1 MKNDESNFNT
11 SKKTICLNMIVRN
24 EAHIIASTLQ
34 NILDH
39 IPIDYWVISD
49 TGSTDNT
56 IDIIDAFFREKNI
69 PGETFNDEWKDF
81 GHNRTKMLE
90 HAFNKTDYVFIFDAD
105 DLICGNTILPLGS
118 NILTKDAYYIP
129 FENPVSYHRLILA
142 SNRMRWKYVG
152 VLHEYIVNIDPI
164 KSEEYLSG
172 DYYINSRRLGN
183 RSKNPNKYLDDAI
196 TLENAF
202 QMETVDIHLKNRYAY
217 YCAQSYH
224 DAGKHEKA
232 IEWYEKTLTLD
243 YSPQYKY
250 IACIRAGDCYM
261 HLKNPD
267 GAIKIWGKAYEYDKE
282 RPEAISNIMEYYYKN
297 GVHFMVTALY
307 NQFKSRI
314 DFDITIEQSKYKVFL
329 DYSKFHNIHYYNS
342 ISGYYSGDFLSAYEG
357 CKYLLLHDT
366 NTLYMENAI
375 SNLKFYRDQ
384 FKQDQYNEP
393 LLQFFMNYLN
403 DAQKP
408 PHIKTQ
414 IWDLSKELIK
424 TKYSDK
430 YDNID
435 RIIHLNA
442 PHTQHNVKNNVTK
455 SNTYKTSNKI
465 LIYTGWMTH
474 LWNQSHVNDKA
485 LGGSEKAVV
494 YLSQQ
499 FPTTYDII
507 ISGDVEEGSFNNIT
521 YIHQNN
527 LQSILDKTEF
537 HTVIISRYICFLE
550 RFKNIKTNKLLL
562 SLHDTDIIKC
572 DFTID
577 IPTVIQKYINH
588 IDNVIVLTNYHKSVI
603 SSKYPMLND
612 KFTIINNGIDVDV
625 DKSDVVNDEPDSN
638 MNKNLHSREKIP
650 NKFVYTSCS
659 YRGLNTLLNM
669 WPNILSVLPDATL
682 DISSYDTFPKND
694 DDAHMLNIINQHS
707 SSITHH
713 GKLNKRDLYNMIS
726 KAEYWFYP
734 THFHETS
741 CITALEMLLNNTICI
756 YYPIGAL
763 VDTIGNYGIT
773 VNGDNAIDTIV
784 NLSTS
789 KKALIRKN
797 GREYALSCSWKN
809 RYALW
814 EKVIGLDCIDCSVAD
829 GTDGN
834 KKKWCFYYHNFTIE
848 TVEQFINNQVNHDGG
863 DYDILISNNKD
874 EIMCWK
880 PDKLSF
886 VYAMFDESII
896 HSLSTN
902 ENRNKCEISI
912 LQTEPLNLPWRLNAI
927 LDIHTKYPSIKI
939 YDYSKSNIK
948 ILNQHNITNCEY
960 LSYNIQQDE
969 FNKLTTFLSENG
981 GANVN
986 NGNNK
991 LYDFGFIYNWK
1002 SLPVE
1007 TQHIIN
1013 PPRRSNVVDFLRNNG
1028 FKVNI
1033 IAGYDDDRDIELAK
1047 CKVVLNIHGQINN
1060 NPTPSDSECS
1070 NIFEH
1075 VRCDRLLETGYT
1087 VLSETSYELDHEF
1100 TNKYPNLKIINYAD
1114 FFNIDIINNILDT
1127 NKAKKYCFIHSC
1139 NLENVGTYRLEN
1151 LIQTL
1156 RVTEC
1161 ENIFD
1166 KIFINNIGLPI
1177 ENIYGEKYEVTNC
1190 SRNSQLFE
1198 NPTINLINDFSKEN
1212 PNCYILYLHTKGIR
1226 YSKDDV
1232 PENDWINYMLY
1243 FLVEEYKNCISILD
1257 KNYDTVGCD
1266 YSIHLDQRVFNGYA
1280 PYPPPPHYSG
1290 NFWWANSN
1298 YLKNLPKLCM
1308 EKHERN
1314 APEFWLFQNKPN
1326 FYNLHSSD
1334 LNIHIYK
1341 TYPKS
1346 AYARREKKEKTMSE
1360 MVDNLR
1366 TDKNTTHSYLDLYE
1380 KLLFTKKCTAKNIL
1394 EIGIGH
1400 GEYDGICIT
1409 NGGSIKLWHDYFL
1422 NANIYA
1428 LDIVS
1433 IDNVWDGIK
1442 NNNRINLIT
1451 SVDAYDTDF
1460 FTQTFL
1466 NKNIKF
1472 DILLDDGPHTLESM
1486 IQFIKL
1492 YVNVMSEDGI
1502 LIIEDVESIDW
1513 IQSLTEVV
1521 PEYLQK
1527 YIKSYDLRNI
1537 KNRYDDIVFVIN
1549 KNTLADDN
1557 TVKYNTNKVESDRVC
1572 DDTNNLMLQSGQL
1585 SNTDKF
1591 IHHEYHKYY
1600 EPVLKPFYNSHG
1612 SIVEIGI
1619 GSGVSLPIWASL
1631 FKNAHI
1637 YGVDK
1642 DTEIKNSEK
1651 YTILIA
1657 DQSNVN
1663 DLNNLKKS
1671 LTDKNVFFIN
1681 DDGSHI
1687 PEHQLLSF
1695 NTLFPIVAEGGFYII
1710 EDIETSYWSR
1720 GECYGYKT
1728 NYGYKHPNSMI
1739 EIFKEAADIINREF
1753 IVDKT
1758 RLSNKIQHYDYIE
1771 SITFARNC
1779 IIVKKNYNATRD
1791 YRFKQ
1796 FI

>member
-1 MKNDESNFNT
+1 MINSDISDINVNIR
-11 SKKTICLNMIVRN
+11 KKTICLNMIVKN

-39 IPIDYWVISD
+39 MPIDYWVISD

-56 IDIIDAFFREKNI
+56 IDIITAFFREKNI
-69 PGETFNDEWKDF
+69 PGEIFLDEWKDF
-81 GHNRTKMLE
+81 GHNRTIMLE
-90 HAFNKTDYVFIFDAD
+90 HAFNKSDYVFIFDAD
-105 DLICGNTILPLGS
+105 DLICGSAILPLGS
-118 NILTKDAYYIP
+118 NVLTKDAYYIP
-129 FENPVSYHRLILA
+129 FENPISYHRLILA

-164 KSEEYLSG
+164 RSEEYLSG

-196 TLENAF
+196 TLEKAF
-202 QMETVDIHLKNRYAY
+202 QNETADIHLKNRYAY

-224 DAGKHEKA
+224 DAGKHDKA

-243 YSPQYKY
+243 YSTQYKY
-250 IACIRAGDCYM
+250 SACIRAGDCYM
-261 HLKNPD
+261 YLNNPD

-314 DFDITIEQSKYKVFL
+314 DFDITNEQSKYKVFL

-342 ISGYYSGDFLSAYEG
+342 ISGYYSGDFLSAYEA

-375 SNLKFYRDQ
+375 SNLKFYSEQ

-393 LLQFFMNYLN
+393 LLQFFIGYLN

-408 PHIKTQ
+408 LHIKRQ
-414 IWDLSKELIK
+414 IWDFSKEMIK
-424 TKYSDK
+424 TNYSDK
-430 YDNID
+430 YLDLE
-435 RIIHLNA
+435 RIIHSN
-442 PHTQHNVKNNVTK
+442 TQHNVKNNVIK
-455 SNTYKTSNKI
+455 SNTYKSSNKI

-499 FPTTYDII
+499 FPTTYEII

-527 LQSILDKTEF
+527 LQAILDKTEF

-577 IPTVIQKYINH
+577 IPSVIHKYINH

-603 SSKYPMLND
+603 SSKYPILND
-612 KFTIINNGIDVDV
+612 KFTIINNGIDVDT
-625 DKSDVVNDEPDSN
+625 DEQSLEN
-638 MNKNLHSREKIP
+638 IHSREKIP

-669 WPNILSVLPDATL
+669 WSNILSVLPDATL
-682 DISSYDTFPKND
+682 DISSYDTFPKNE
-694 DDAHMLNIINQHS
+694 DDARMLNIINEHS

-734 THFHETS
+734 THFYETS

-789 KKALIRKN
+789 KKALLRKN

-814 EKVIGLDCIDCSVAD
+814 EKVIGLDCIDCIDCIDCSVAD
-829 GTDGN
+829 CTDGN
-834 KKKWCFYYHNFTIE
+834 KTKWCFYYHNFTIE

-874 EIMCWK
+874 EIMRWQ

-912 LQTEPLNLPWRLNAI
+912 LQTEPLNLSWWFNAI

-969 FNKLTTFLSENG
+969 FNKLTRFLSENR
-981 GANVN
+981 N
-986 NGNNK
+986 NGENE
-991 LYDFGFIYNWK
+991 LYDFGFIFDWK

-1013 PPRRSNVVDFLRNNG
+1013 PPRRSKVIDFLRNSG

-1033 IAGYDDDRDIELAK
+1033 IAGYDDDRDIELSK
-1047 CKVVLNIHGQINN
+1047 CKLILNIHGQLGLNH
-1060 NPTPSDSECS
+1060 NPGPTECS

-1087 VLSETSYELDHEF
+1087 VLSETSYELDADFVH
-1100 TNKYPNLKIINYAD
+1100 KYPNLVIINYDD
-1114 FFNIDIINNILDT
+1114 FFNIDIITEIVKKRGKEYALSCSWKNRVKQWTDLLEIGEDVKRKSIPLQTFTEKIYDFGIMKTIDSDNINERCLKILNFLVINEFTINYIDEHDNNIISEL
-1127 NKAKKYCFIHSC
+1127 AKC
-1139 NLENVGTYRLEN
+1139 
-1151 LIQTL
+1151 
-1156 RVTEC
+1156 
-1161 ENIFD
+1161 
-1166 KIFINNIGLPI
+1166 KII
-1177 ENIYGEKYEVTNC
+1177 
-1190 SRNSQLFE
+1190 
-1198 NPTINLINDFSKEN
+1198 
-1212 PNCYILYLHTKGIR
+1212 
-1226 YSKDDV
+1226 
-1232 PENDWINYMLY
+1232 
-1243 FLVEEYKNCISILD
+1243 
-1257 KNYDTVGCD
+1257 
-1266 YSIHLDQRVFNGYA
+1266 
-1280 PYPPPPHYSG
+1280 
-1290 NFWWANSN
+1290 
-1298 YLKNLPKLCM
+1298 
-1308 EKHERN
+1308 
-1314 APEFWLFQNKPN
+1314 
-1326 FYNLHSSD
+1326 
-1334 LNIHIYK
+1334 LNIHGIMSLSNANSHTFKHFIYDSLLDAGFNILSEDGYCL
-1341 TYPKS
+1341 TDSFIESYPNLQLIS
-1346 AYARREKKEKTMSE
+1346 YEDFFN
-1360 MVDNLR
+1360 VDIIVEFYNNRLSTINHNQYVLNILR
-1366 TDKNTTHSYLDLYE
+1366 NTHVRSNNIPNDHIIFLE
-1380 KLLFTKKCTAKNIL
+1380 KLSKVFTPNNMIIYDIGSSVLHWTQNASNLWKNSIIYPFDGMTEMKLFYDEYNNRHNTHYKYNVCVLCDEDYKRISFYQNEEVSSGNSYYK
-1394 EIGIGH
+1394 EIGHKDSHTIFTENHIKHKIGM
-1400 GEYDGICIT
+1400 
-1409 NGGSIKLWHDYFL
+1409 KLET
-1422 NANIYA
+1422 
-1428 LDIVS
+1428 V
-1433 IDNVWDGIK
+1433 V
-1442 NNNRINLIT
+1442 R
-1451 SVDAYDTDF
+1451 
-1460 FTQTFL
+1460 
-1466 NKNIKF
+1466 NKNIPMPDLIKIDVQGAEL
-1472 DILLDDGPHTLESM
+1472 DILKGSMSIINHAKFLIVELQHTEYNKGAPLCNQTRDFLIENGWQIYAEKFSNNGPDADWCFINTKINTLTKSNQSNES
-1486 IQFIKL
+1486 
-1492 YVNVMSEDGI
+1492 NESNE
-1502 LIIEDVESIDW
+1502 II
-1513 IQSLTEVV
+1513 
-1521 PEYLQK
+1521 Y
-1527 YIKSYDLRNI
+1527 
-1537 KNRYDDIVFVIN
+1537 N
-1549 KNTLADDN
+1549 KN
-1557 TVKYNTNKVESDRVC
+1557 KVDSEY
-1572 DDTNNLMLQSGQL
+1572 DDTNNSMLQYGQL
-1585 SNTDKF
+1585 YNTDKVT
-1591 IHHEYHKYY
+1591 HHEYHKYY

-1612 SIVEIGI
+1612 SIIEIGL
-1619 GSGVSLPIWASL
+1619 GTGVSLPMWKNL
-1631 FKNAHI
+1631 FKYAHI

-1642 DTEIKNSEK
+1642 EYENRGDDRH
-1651 YTILIA
+1651 TIYKA

-1687 PEHQLLSF
+1687 PEHQLLTF

-1710 EDIETSYWSR
+1710 EDIETSYWTR

-1779 IIVKKNYNATRD
+1779 IIVKKNYNANRD
-1791 YRFKQ
+1791 YRFKH

>member
-1 MKNDESNFNT
+1 MN
-11 SKKTICLNMIVRN
+11 KTICLNMIVKS

-34 NILDH
+34 NILNY
-39 IPIDYWVISD
+39 IKIDYWVISD

-56 IDIIDAFFREKNI
+56 IDIITAFFREKNI
-69 PGETFNDEWKDF
+69 PGEIFLDEWKDF

-105 DLICGNTILPLGS
+105 DLICGNSILPLGS

-129 FENPVSYHRLILA
+129 FENPVSYHRLILV

-164 KSEEYLSG
+164 RSEEYLSG

-196 TLENAF
+196 TLEKAF
-202 QMETVDIHLKNRYAY
+202 QIETADIPLKNRYAY
-217 YCAQSYH
+217 YCAQSYS

-243 YSPQYKY
+243 YSTQYKY
-250 IACIRAGDCYM
+250 SACIRAGDCYM

-282 RPEAISNIMEYYYKN
+282 RPEAISNIMEYYYNN
-297 GVHFMVTALY
+297 GLHFMVTALY

-314 DFDITIEQSKYKVFL
+314 DFDYTSEKTKYKVFL
-329 DYSKFHNIHYYNS
+329 DYSKYHNIHYYNS
-342 ISGYYSGDFLSAYEG
+342 ISGYYSGDFLSAYDA
-357 CKYLLLHDT
+357 CKYLLLHNT

-375 SNLKFYRDQ
+375 SNLKFYSEQ
-384 FKQDQYNEP
+384 FKQDLYIES
-393 LLQFFMNYLN
+393 LLNFFIGYLN

-408 PHIKTQ
+408 LHIKTQ

-424 TKYSDK
+424 TKCSDK
-430 YDNID
+430 YLSLES
-435 RIIHLNA
+435 IIRVN
-442 PHTQHNVKNNVTK
+442 TQHNINNNVTNNVIK
-455 SNTYKTSNKI
+455 SNTYQASNKI

-499 FPTTYDII
+499 FPTTYEII

-527 LQSILDKTEF
+527 LQGILDKTEF

-577 IPTVIQKYINH
+577 IPTIIHKYINH

-612 KFTIINNGIDVDV
+612 KFIIINNGIDIDGIADVDV
-625 DKSDVVNDEPDSN
+625 DVDVDVDAEINEQSLE
-638 MNKNLHSREKIP
+638 NLHGREKIP

-669 WPNILSVLPDATL
+669 WSNILSVLPDATL
-682 DISSYDTFPKND
+682 DISSYDTFPKNED
-694 DDAHMLNIINQHS
+694 DVRMLNIINQHS

-734 THFHETS
+734 THFYETS

-789 KKALIRKN
+789 KKALLRKT

-814 EKVIGLDCIDCSVAD
+814 EKVIGLDCTDIISDC
-829 GTDGN
+829 TDGN
-834 KKKWCFYYHNFTIE
+834 KTKWCFYYHNFTIE
-848 TVEQFINNQVNHDGG
+848 TVEQFINNQVNHDGH

-874 EIMCWK
+874 EIMRWQ

-896 HSLSTN
+896 HTLSNN
-902 ENRNKCEISI
+902 ENHKNCEISI

-927 LDIHTKYPSIKI
+927 VDIHTKYPSIKI

-948 ILNQHNITNCEY
+948 ILNQNNITNCEY

-969 FNKLTTFLSENG
+969 FNKLTTFLNDNG
-981 GANVN
+981 GANGNNGN

-1013 PPRRSNVVDFLRNNG
+1013 PPRRSNVVDFLRRNG

-1075 VRCDRLLETGYT
+1075 VRCDRLLETEYT

-1100 TNKYPNLKIINYAD
+1100 INKYPNLKIINYAD
-1114 FFNIDIINNILDT
+1114 FFNVDIITRILNESVIEVVADDSIY
-1127 NKAKKYCFIHSC
+1127 NK
-1139 NLENVGTYRLEN
+1139 T
-1151 LIQTL
+1151 
-1156 RVTEC
+1156 
-1161 ENIFD
+1161 
-1166 KIFINNIGLPI
+1166 
-1177 ENIYGEKYEVTNC
+1177 IY
-1190 SRNSQLFE
+1190 
-1198 NPTINLINDFSKEN
+1198 
-1212 PNCYILYLHTKGIR
+1212 
-1226 YSKDDV
+1226 
-1232 PENDWINYMLY
+1232 
-1243 FLVEEYKNCISILD
+1243 
-1257 KNYDTVGCD
+1257 
-1266 YSIHLDQRVFNGYA
+1266 
-1280 PYPPPPHYSG
+1280 
-1290 NFWWANSN
+1290 
-1298 YLKNLPKLCM
+1298 
-1308 EKHERN
+1308 
-1314 APEFWLFQNKPN
+1314 
-1326 FYNLHSSD
+1326 
-1334 LNIHIYK
+1334 
-1341 TYPKS
+1341 
-1346 AYARREKKEKTMSE
+1346 
-1360 MVDNLR
+1360 
-1366 TDKNTTHSYLDLYE
+1366 
-1380 KLLFTKKCTAKNIL
+1380 
-1394 EIGIGH
+1394 
-1400 GEYDGICIT
+1400 
-1409 NGGSIKLWHDYFL
+1409 
-1422 NANIYA
+1422 
-1428 LDIVS
+1428 
-1433 IDNVWDGIK
+1433 
-1442 NNNRINLIT
+1442 
-1451 SVDAYDTDF
+1451 
-1460 FTQTFL
+1460 
-1466 NKNIKF
+1466 NKNKV
-1472 DILLDDGPHTLESM
+1472 D
-1486 IQFIKL
+1486 
-1492 YVNVMSEDGI
+1492 SE
-1502 LIIEDVESIDW
+1502 
-1513 IQSLTEVV
+1513 
-1521 PEYLQK
+1521 Y
-1527 YIKSYDLRNI
+1527 
-1537 KNRYDDIVFVIN
+1537 
-1549 KNTLADDN
+1549 
-1557 TVKYNTNKVESDRVC
+1557 
-1572 DDTNNLMLQSGQL
+1572 DTNNSMLQYGQL
-1585 SNTDKF
+1585 YNTDKVT
-1591 IHHEYHKYY
+1591 HHEYHKYY
-1600 EPVLKPFYNSHG
+1600 EPVLKQFYNSHG
-1612 SIVEIGI
+1612 SIVEIGL
-1619 GSGVSLPIWASL
+1619 GTGVSLPMWKNL
-1631 FKNAHI
+1631 FKYAHI

-1642 DTEIKNSEK
+1642 EYENRGDDR
-1651 YTILIA
+1651 YTIYKA

-1687 PEHQLLSF
+1687 PEHQLLTF
-1695 NTLFPIVAEGGFYII
+1695 NTLFPIIAEGGFYII
-1710 EDIETSYWSR
+1710 EDIETSYWTR
-1720 GECYGYKT
+1720 GECYGYNT
-1728 NYGYKHPNSMI
+1728 RYGYKHPNSMI

-1753 IVDKT
+1753 IVDKI

-1779 IIVKKNYNATRD
+1779 IIVKKNYNENRD
-1791 YRFKQ
+1791 YRFKI
-1796 FI
+1796 FT

>member
-1 MKNDESNFNT
+1 MEYTRNTFNSNG
-11 SKKTICLNMIVRN
+11 KKTICLNMIVKN

-39 IPIDYWVISD
+39 MPIDYWVISD

-56 IDIIDAFFREKNI
+56 IDIITAFFREKNI
-69 PGETFNDEWKDF
+69 PGEIFLDAWKDF

-90 HAFNKTDYVFIFDAD
+90 HAYNKTDYVFIFDAD
-105 DLICGNTILPLGS
+105 DLICGSAILPLGS

-129 FENPVSYHRLILA
+129 FENPISYHRLILA

-164 KSEEYLSG
+164 RSEEYLSG

-217 YCAQSYH
+217 YCAQSYR

-243 YSPQYKY
+243 YSTQYKY
-250 IACIRAGDCYM
+250 SACIRAGDCYM
-261 HLKNPD
+261 YLNNPD

-314 DFDITIEQSKYKVFL
+314 DFNITSEQSKYKVFL
-329 DYSKFHNIHYYNS
+329 DYSKYHNIHYYNS
-342 ISGYYSGDFLSAYEG
+342 ISGYYSGDFLSAYEA
-357 CKYLLLHDT
+357 CKYLLLHNT
-366 NTLYMENAI
+366 NKVYMENVV
-375 SNLKFYRDQ
+375 SNLKYYREQ
-384 FKQDQYNEP
+384 FKQDVYVDT
-393 LLQFFMNYLN
+393 LIQFFIGYLN
-403 DAQKP
+403 HAQKP
-408 PHIKTQ
+408 LHIKTQ
-414 IWDLSKELIK
+414 IWDFSKEMIK

-430 YDNID
+430 YDDIE
-435 RIIHLNA
+435 RIIHSN
-442 PHTQHNVKNNVTK
+442 TQHNVIK
-455 SNTYKTSNKI
+455 SNTYKASNKI

-521 YIHQNN
+521 YVHQNN

-577 IPTVIQKYINH
+577 IPSVIHKYINH

-603 SSKYPMLND
+603 SSKYPLLND
-612 KFTIINNGIDVDV
+612 KFIIINNGIDVDGIAEV
-625 DKSDVVNDEPDSN
+625 DEPDSN
-638 MNKNLHSREKIP
+638 MNKNIHGREKIP

-682 DISSYDTFPKND
+682 DISSYDTFPKNED
-694 DDAHMLNIINQHS
+694 DVRMLNIINQHS

-763 VDTIGNYGIT
+763 VDTIGDYGIT
-773 VNGDNAIDTIV
+773 VNGDNAVDTIV

-789 KKALIRKN
+789 KKALLRKN

-809 RYALW
+809 RYASW
-814 EKVIGLDCIDCSVAD
+814 EKVIGLDCIDSSYAD
-829 GTDGN
+829 CTDGN
-834 KKKWCFYYHNFTIE
+834 KTKWCFYYHNFTIE

-863 DYDILISNNKD
+863 NYDILISNNKD
-874 EIMCWK
+874 EIMRWQ

-886 VYAMFDESII
+886 VLSIFDESII

-902 ENRNKCEISI
+902 DNHKNCEISI
-912 LQTEPLNLPWRLNAI
+912 LQTEPLNLSWWFNTI
-927 LDIHTKYPSIKI
+927 LDNHSKYPYVKI

-960 LSYNIQQDE
+960 LPYNIQLYE
-969 FNKLTTFLSENG
+969 ANKLTKFLSENR
-981 GANVN
+981 N
-986 NGNNK
+986 NGENE
-991 LYDFGFIYNWK
+991 LYDFGFIFDWK

-1007 TQHIIN
+1007 KQHIIK
-1013 PPRRSNVVDFLRNNG
+1013 PPRRSKVIDFLRNSG

-1033 IAGYDDDRDIELAK
+1033 IAGYDDDRDIELSK
-1047 CKVVLNIHGQINN
+1047 CKLILNIHGQLGLNH
-1060 NPTPSDSECS
+1060 NPSPTECS

-1087 VLSETSYELDHEF
+1087 VLTETSYELDHEF
-1100 TNKYPNLKIINYAD
+1100 INKYPNLKIINYAD
-1114 FFNIDIINNILDT
+1114 FFNIDIITRI
-1127 NKAKKYCFIHSC
+1127 
-1139 NLENVGTYRLEN
+1139 
-1151 LIQTL
+1151 
-1156 RVTEC
+1156 
-1161 ENIFD
+1161 
-1166 KIFINNIGLPI
+1166 IN
-1177 ENIYGEKYEVTNC
+1177 ESVTNVVTNVV
-1190 SRNSQLFE
+1190 SESVIEVVADDSIYNK
-1198 NPTINLINDFSKEN
+1198 TI
-1212 PNCYILYLHTKGIR
+1212 Y
-1226 YSKDDV
+1226 
-1232 PENDWINYMLY
+1232 
-1243 FLVEEYKNCISILD
+1243 
-1257 KNYDTVGCD
+1257 
-1266 YSIHLDQRVFNGYA
+1266 
-1280 PYPPPPHYSG
+1280 
-1290 NFWWANSN
+1290 
-1298 YLKNLPKLCM
+1298 
-1308 EKHERN
+1308 
-1314 APEFWLFQNKPN
+1314 
-1326 FYNLHSSD
+1326 
-1334 LNIHIYK
+1334 
-1341 TYPKS
+1341 
-1346 AYARREKKEKTMSE
+1346 
-1360 MVDNLR
+1360 
-1366 TDKNTTHSYLDLYE
+1366 
-1380 KLLFTKKCTAKNIL
+1380 
-1394 EIGIGH
+1394 
-1400 GEYDGICIT
+1400 
-1409 NGGSIKLWHDYFL
+1409 
-1422 NANIYA
+1422 
-1428 LDIVS
+1428 
-1433 IDNVWDGIK
+1433 
-1442 NNNRINLIT
+1442 
-1451 SVDAYDTDF
+1451 
-1460 FTQTFL
+1460 
-1466 NKNIKF
+1466 NKNKV
-1472 DILLDDGPHTLESM
+1472 D
-1486 IQFIKL
+1486 
-1492 YVNVMSEDGI
+1492 SE
-1502 LIIEDVESIDW
+1502 
-1513 IQSLTEVV
+1513 
-1521 PEYLQK
+1521 Y
-1527 YIKSYDLRNI
+1527 
-1537 KNRYDDIVFVIN
+1537 
-1549 KNTLADDN
+1549 
-1557 TVKYNTNKVESDRVC
+1557 
-1572 DDTNNLMLQSGQL
+1572 DDTNNSMLQYGQL
-1585 SNTDKF
+1585 YNTDKVT
-1591 IHHEYHKYY
+1591 HHEYHKYY
-1600 EPVLKPFYNSHG
+1600 EPVLKPFYNSYG
-1612 SIVEIGI
+1612 SIVEIGL
-1619 GSGVSLPIWASL
+1619 GTGVSLPMWKNL
-1631 FKNAHI
+1631 FKYAHI

-1642 DTEIKNSEK
+1642 EYENRGDDRH
-1651 YTILIA
+1651 TIYKA

-1710 EDIETSYWSR
+1710 EDIETSYWTR

-1779 IIVKKNYNATRD
+1779 IIVKKNYNANRD
-1791 YRFKQ
+1791 YRFKH